1 MALDQYTSEALLAQT
16 GQITNVDTRQAL
28 VASQSLQ
35 NRLDEV
41 SQMALGSLEE
51 SAIQRGQMYGVE
63 NAPTLEQVTQAIE
76 QDQDVNSLFVEEGT
90 VFGKNARKVQAEL
103 FRQDSLAQF
112 LNKAEIT
119 KEGIKDKV
127 LNPEEASNIAI
138 NLQADIDGTFEVL
151 KEIDPT
157 AAIKF
162 NAQASKIG
170 YGVVSAAQLQIAK
183 MELERKKAE
192 TELFNNQYISSF
204 KYDLFDK
211 DDYLKAII
219 MNQDLRNDAISMN
232 GQFKD
237 PKANL
242 ELWKKENKVIQD
254 YIVSKIADENSV
266 MAFING
272 TDKKYDTLLKV
283 RGIEGNKEDI
293 VKKVLAKEKEMNDL
307 TEALEKQK
315 TKANEEAVDINETDY
330 FGDNTAELTPQEF
343 IDKQRPLGKHYSTAQ
358 KEKIFKQPSEGEASF
373 TQVTTFQN
381 TLDQITL
388 GRVGINQIEDL
399 ENSGEINGKQY
410 SKLREAYRKQDN
422 YKVGNAIIKRRMGV
436 VGNDLQIKEQ
446 IKIPLGKALET
457 FAEKVRALEEQGLAV
472 DQVTIAND
480 LIGGELKELYKE
492 IFDKDKA
499 TVENL
504 TKSKINNVLPKDS
517 KYKDITVEQI
527 LDMTDAQLDNLIE
540 EVLKENPTDT
550 FYGYKN
556 RLKNLKALNNDY

>member
-35 NRLDEV
+35 NRLDQV
-41 SQMALGSLEE
+41 SEMALGSLEE

-157 AAIKF
+157 AAVKF

-283 RGIEGNKEDI
+283 RGIQGSKEDI
-293 VKKVLAKEKEMNDL
+293 VKKVLAKEKEMYEL
-307 TEALEKQK
+307 TEVLDKQTK
-315 TKANEEAVDINETDY
+315 KANEEAVDINETDY
-330 FGDNTAELTPQEF
+330 FGDNAEGLTPQEF
-343 IDKQRPLGKHYSTAQ
+343 VDKQRPLGRHYSVAQ
-358 KEKIFKQPSEGEASF
+358 KEKIFKQPSEGEASD
-373 TQVTTFQN
+373 TQVETFEN
-381 TLDQITL
+381 TLDQIKL

-399 ENSGEINGKQY
+399 ENSGDINGKQY
-410 SKLREAYRKQDN
+410 SKLREAYRKQDK
-422 YKVGNAIIKRRMGV
+422 YKIGNAIITRSMGI
-436 VGNDLQIKEQ
+436 VGNDLNIDKDIKA
-446 IKIPLGKALET
+446 PLAKALQT
-457 FAEKVRALEEQGLAV
+457 FAEEVYKLEEQRLPV
-472 DQVTIAND
+472 DQVAIAND
-480 LIGGELKELYKE
+480 LIGGELKDLYKANYE
-492 IFDKDKA
+492 REKTSFDGQTTRVIK
-499 TVENL
+499 
-504 TKSKINNVLPKDS
+504 NNLPKDNR
-517 KYKDITVEQI
+517 YKNITVDDI
-527 LDMTDAQLDNLIE
+527 LTMSNAQLDLVFA
-540 EVLKENPTDT
+540 EVQNESPTVSFVNYKKKLLK
-550 FYGYKN
+550 
-556 RLKNLKALNNDY
+556 LKALNNDY

>member
-35 NRLDEV
+35 NRLDQV
-41 SQMALGSLEE
+41 SEMALGSLEE

-119 KEGIKDKV
+119 KEGIKGKV

-157 AAIKF
+157 AAVKF

-283 RGIEGNKEDI
+283 RGIEGSKEDI

-343 IDKQRPLGKHYSTAQ
+343 VDKQRPLGRHYSVAQ
-358 KEKIFKQPSEGEASF
+358 KEKIFKQPSEGEASD
-373 TQVTTFQN
+373 TQVETFEN

-388 GRVGINQIEDL
+388 GRVGVSQIEVLYAD
-399 ENSGEINGKQY
+399 NEINGKQY
-410 SKLREAYRKQDN
+410 SELRKAYRKQDN
-422 YKVGNAIIKRRMGV
+422 YKVGNAIITRSMGI
-436 VGNDLQIKEQ
+436 VGNDLNIDKDIKA
-446 IKIPLGKALET
+446 PLAKALQT
-457 FAEKVRALEEQGLAV
+457 FAEEVYKLEEQRLPV
-472 DQVTIAND
+472 DQVAIAND
-480 LIGGELKELYKE
+480 LIGGELKDLYKANYE
-492 IFDKDKA
+492 REKTSFDGQTTRVIK
-499 TVENL
+499 
-504 TKSKINNVLPKDS
+504 NNLPKDNR
-517 KYKDITVEQI
+517 YKNITVDDI
-527 LDMTDAQLDNLIE
+527 LTMSNAQLDLVFA
-540 EVLKENPTDT
+540 EVQNESPTVSFVNYKKKLLK
-550 FYGYKN
+550 
-556 RLKNLKALNNDY
+556 LKALNNDY

>member
-35 NRLDEV
+35 NRLDQV
-41 SQMALGSLEE
+41 SEMALGSLEE

-157 AAIKF
+157 AAVKF

-283 RGIEGNKEDI
+283 RGIEGSKEDI

-343 IDKQRPLGKHYSTAQ
+343 IDKQRPLGRYYSTAQ
-358 KEKIFKQPSEGEASF
+358 KEKIFKQPSEGEASAN
-373 TQVTTFQN
+373 QVETFQD

-388 GRVGINQIEDL
+388 GRVGVSQIEVLYAD
-399 ENSGEINGKQY
+399 NEINGKQY
-410 SKLREAYRKQDN
+410 SELRKAYRKQDN
-422 YKVGNAIIKRRMGV
+422 YKVGNAIITRSMGI
-436 VGNDLQIKEQ
+436 VGNDLNIDKDIKA
-446 IKIPLGKALET
+446 PLAKALQT
-457 FAEKVRALEEQGLAV
+457 FAEEVYKLEEQGLPV
-472 DQVTIAND
+472 DQVAIAND
-480 LIGGELKELYKE
+480 LIGGELKDLYKANYE
-492 IFDKDKA
+492 REKTSFDGQTTRVIK
-499 TVENL
+499 
-504 TKSKINNVLPKDS
+504 NNLPKDNR
-517 KYKDITVEQI
+517 YKNITVDDI
-527 LDMTDAQLDNLIE
+527 LTMSNAQLDLVFA
-540 EVLKENPTDT
+540 EVQNESPTVSFVNYKKKLLK
-550 FYGYKN
+550 
-556 RLKNLKALNNDY
+556 LKALNNDY

>member
-35 NRLDEV
+35 NRLDQV
-41 SQMALGSLEE
+41 SEMALGSLEE

-157 AAIKF
+157 AAVKF

-283 RGIEGNKEDI
+283 RGIEGSKEDI

-343 IDKQRPLGKHYSTAQ
+343 IDKQRPLGRYYSTAQ
-358 KEKIFKQPSEGEASF
+358 KEKIFKQPSEGEASAN
-373 TQVTTFQN
+373 QVETFQD
-381 TLDQITL
+381 TLDQIKL

-399 ENSGEINGKQY
+399 YADNEINGKQY
-410 SKLREAYRKQDN
+410 SELRKAYRKQDN
-422 YKVGNAIIKRRMGV
+422 YKVGNAIITRSMGI
-436 VGNDLQIKEQ
+436 VGNDLNIDKDIKA
-446 IKIPLGKALET
+446 PLAKALQT
-457 FAEKVRALEEQGLAV
+457 FAEEVYKLEEQGLPV
-472 DQVTIAND
+472 DQVAIAND
-480 LIGGELKELYKE
+480 LIGGELKDLYKANYE
-492 IFDKDKA
+492 REKTSFDGQTTRVIK
-499 TVENL
+499 
-504 TKSKINNVLPKDS
+504 NNLPKDNR
-517 KYKDITVEQI
+517 YKNITVDDI
-527 LDMTDAQLDNLIE
+527 LTMSNAQLDLVFA
-540 EVLKENPTDT
+540 EVQNESPTVSFVNYKKKLLK
-550 FYGYKN
+550 
-556 RLKNLKALNNDY
+556 LKALNNDY

>member
-35 NRLDEV
+35 NRLDQV
-41 SQMALGSLEE
+41 SEMALGSLEE

-119 KEGIKDKV
+119 KEGIKGKV

-157 AAIKF
+157 AAVKF

-283 RGIEGNKEDI
+283 RGIEGSKEDI

-343 IDKQRPLGKHYSTAQ
+343 IDKQRPLGRYYSTAQ
-358 KEKIFKQPSEGEASF
+358 KEKIFKQPSEGEASAN
-373 TQVTTFQN
+373 QVETFQD

-388 GRVGINQIEDL
+388 GRVGVSQIEVLYAD
-399 ENSGEINGKQY
+399 NEINGKQY
-410 SKLREAYRKQDN
+410 SELRKAYRKQDN
-422 YKVGNAIIKRRMGV
+422 YKVGNAIITRSMGI
-436 VGNDLQIKEQ
+436 VGNDLNIDKDIKA
-446 IKIPLGKALET
+446 PLAKALQT
-457 FAEKVRALEEQGLAV
+457 FAEEVYKLEEQGLPV
-472 DQVTIAND
+472 DQVAIAND
-480 LIGGELKELYKE
+480 LIGGELKDLYKANYE
-492 IFDKDKA
+492 REKTSFDGQTTRVIK
-499 TVENL
+499 
-504 TKSKINNVLPKDS
+504 NNLPKDNR
-517 KYKDITVEQI
+517 YKNITVDDI
-527 LDMTDAQLDNLIE
+527 LTMSNAQLDLVFA
-540 EVLKENPTDT
+540 EVQNESPTVSFVNYKKKLLK
-550 FYGYKN
+550 
-556 RLKNLKALNNDY
+556 LKALNNDY